1 MKKISVVSVILA
13 LLPGALLAQEES
25 DTSWIDT
32 MVDSVVHAAF
42 NRFDEQ
48 YHTYIFTEQP
58 SGGESALNSG
68 PEEGTVRMRRYY
80 PASDHALFATPYE
93 SRLNRSA
100 VASYPW
106 SGYNEHFL
114 LRYNR
119 VEAFFIGLNFP
130 DRFSWEGRSIS
141 MFGSVGY
148 GFANHRWRYSGGISR
163 QFGATRSLLEVGV
176 EGHSLTDTKD
186 QWIVGEGEN
195 SLAAFFLRSDYRDYF
210 SRQGFSA
217 WMGIYGRSRN
227 TDMQLRVSYLS
238 DQYGS
243 LDRNTGWSLFGTERT
258 FRENPPVAE
267 GMMRSFLTSF
277 EIHEEHQQ
285 TYYTAGW
292 NAALAVEV
300 SRPALSSDFSFMRY
314 LAEATR
320 YQPLGGYETFNIRV
334 RAGSGTGDLPPQKGF
349 ELGGISTLP
358 AYSYK
363 DIAGNRI
370 LLLNAEYI
378 INGALFDEVDVFPSW
393 LLRNLNFIVFAD
405 AGYTNTATGEESFL
419 KGFNDVSARTIKSD
433 WGIGIG
439 SRDAKVR
446 LGFAWKTDVAE
457 PVKVFLRLTRPF

>member
-1 MKKISVVSVILA
+1 MKQIFTALVILA
-13 LLPGALLAQEES
+13 VLPGAISAQEES
-25 DTSWIDT
+25 DTSWIDS

-48 YHTYIFTEQP
+48 YHTYIFTEAP
-58 SGGESALNSG
+58 SAEENTMNGA
-68 PEEGTVRMRRYY
+68 PEEGPARGRRYY
-80 PASDHALFATPYE
+80 SRSDHALFATPYE
-93 SRLNRSA
+93 TRLNRSA
-100 VASYPW
+100 IASYPW
-106 SGYNEHFL
+106 TGYDDHFL

-119 VEAFFIGLNFP
+119 VEALFIGLNFP
-130 DRFSWEGRSIS
+130 DRFTWESRSIS

-163 QFGATRSLLEVGV
+163 QFGTGRSLLEIGV

-195 SLAAFFLRSDYRDYF
+195 SLAAFFLRNDYRDYF
-210 SRQGFSA
+210 SREGFSG
-217 WMGIYGRSRN
+217 WMGLYGRWQN
-227 TDMQLRVSYLS
+227 TDMQLRVSYLN

-243 LDRNTGWSLFGTERT
+243 LDRNTSWSVFGTERS
-258 FRENPPVAE
+258 FRENPPIAD
-267 GMMRSFLTSF
+267 GRMRSFLTSF
-277 EIHEEHQQ
+277 EIHEEHQR
-285 TYYTAGW
+285 TYYTTGW

-320 YQPLGGYETFNIRV
+320 YQPLGRYETFNIRV

-363 DIAGNRI
+363 DFSGNRI
-370 LLLNAEYI
+370 LLLNAEYVL
-378 INGALFDEVDVFPSW
+378 NGELFDDVEIFPSW

-405 AGYTNTATGEESFL
+405 AGHANTVTGEESFTR
-419 KGFNDVSARTIKSD
+419 GFNDVSARTIKSD

-439 SRDAKVR
+439 TRDAKVR